1 MTKIW
6 DTTKYDNFHSGIKKY
21 TKNTIKDLKKV
32 SKKQQEFSTNNKGT
46 KSKTF
51 DGAKAYMGE
60 VHPSI
65 VTSINRALDE
75 YMRVVDK
82 LESDFEDSVD
92 SAGNVKIDTDMI
104 NQLNKDTDRKV
115 EDVYQAHAELQKQID
130 ICNTDSN
137 TMPIVAPL
145 FGPLETNMNT
155 INTHLI
161 KVKDSMDDYDMSHN
175 NALNSYHQLVEATRK
190 AIDAAKTNYTAPNG
204 AIKYSSGAF
213 ANSPEGE
220 ALSNANYQLE
230 AAKLAELYEA
240 DKNKNLNNMRD
251 YVNQLLQ
258 DPDRLDRE
266 MASILNLLN
275 TQDFNKDVN
284 ERAKWNS
291 LYILLLSLKTQKEK
305 YEGDTKD
312 FRVMTLKLNE
322 NDWDKYNITGSYQ
335 TVSQNDWNNRM
346 GIYKD
351 QYGGDKRLIDFSIKH
366 YGNEYTI
373 AGDMGD
379 DVVKDL
385 NKKIEN
391 NNANWAIPLVSLA
404 IGFLPV
410 VGTPLSVIGTAG
422 DVAQTASEDEEINE
436 KIKMENLKS
445 TADTFKMT
453 ISIQTIHREPMEDM
467 VSIDIQPTQ
476 ETRNILARWEEKSNE
491 SIGVEFG
498 EGSFP
503 KAEISSGKLDYVE
516 LYKIYQD
523 ASLGRE
529 NERYIINGG
538 EDK

>member
-65 VTSINRALDE
+65 VNSINRALDE

-175 NALNSYHQLVEATRK
+175 NALNAYHQLVEATRK

-266 MASILNLLN
+266 MA
-275 TQDFNKDVN
+275 
-284 ERAKWNS
+284 
-291 LYILLLSLKTQKEK
+291 
-305 YEGDTKD
+305 
-312 FRVMTLKLNE
+312 
-322 NDWDKYNITGSYQ
+322 
-335 TVSQNDWNNRM
+335 
-346 GIYKD
+346 
-351 QYGGDKRLIDFSIKH
+351 
-366 YGNEYTI
+366 
-373 AGDMGD
+373 
-379 DVVKDL
+379 
-385 NKKIEN
+385 
-391 NNANWAIPLVSLA
+391 
-404 IGFLPV
+404 
-410 VGTPLSVIGTAG
+410 
-422 DVAQTASEDEEINE
+422 
-436 KIKMENLKS
+436 
-445 TADTFKMT
+445 
-453 ISIQTIHREPMEDM
+453 
-467 VSIDIQPTQ
+467 
-476 ETRNILARWEEKSNE
+476 
-491 SIGVEFG
+491 
-498 EGSFP
+498 
-503 KAEISSGKLDYVE
+503 
-516 LYKIYQD
+516 
-523 ASLGRE
+523 
-529 NERYIINGG
+529 
-538 EDK
+538 

>member
-175 NALNSYHQLVEATRK
+175 NALNAYHQLVEATRK

-266 MASILNLLN
+266 MA
-275 TQDFNKDVN
+275 
-284 ERAKWNS
+284 
-291 LYILLLSLKTQKEK
+291 
-305 YEGDTKD
+305 
-312 FRVMTLKLNE
+312 
-322 NDWDKYNITGSYQ
+322 
-335 TVSQNDWNNRM
+335 
-346 GIYKD
+346 
-351 QYGGDKRLIDFSIKH
+351 
-366 YGNEYTI
+366 
-373 AGDMGD
+373 
-379 DVVKDL
+379 
-385 NKKIEN
+385 
-391 NNANWAIPLVSLA
+391 
-404 IGFLPV
+404 
-410 VGTPLSVIGTAG
+410 
-422 DVAQTASEDEEINE
+422 
-436 KIKMENLKS
+436 
-445 TADTFKMT
+445 
-453 ISIQTIHREPMEDM
+453 
-467 VSIDIQPTQ
+467 
-476 ETRNILARWEEKSNE
+476 
-491 SIGVEFG
+491 
-498 EGSFP
+498 
-503 KAEISSGKLDYVE
+503 
-516 LYKIYQD
+516 
-523 ASLGRE
+523 
-529 NERYIINGG
+529 
-538 EDK
+538 

>member
-21 TKNTIKDLKKV
+21 TKNTLKDLKKV

-65 VTSINRALDE
+65 VASINRALDE

-175 NALNSYHQLVEATRK
+175 NALNAYHQLVEATRK

-204 AIKYSSGAF
+204 AINYSSGAF

-258 DPDRLDRE
+258 DPDLLDRE

-391 NNANWAIPLVSLA
+391 NNANWAIPLVSFA
-404 IGFLPV
+404 IGCLPV
-410 VGTPLSVIGTAG
+410 VGTPLSVISTAG
-422 DVAQTASEDEEINE
+422 DVAQTASEDEKINE

-453 ISIQTIHREPMEDM
+453 ISIQTIHRALMEDM

-516 LYKIYQD
+516 LYKIYQH
-523 ASLGRE
+523 ANL
-529 NERYIINGG
+529 RYKDEKYILEGG
-538 EDK
+538 SK

>member
-1 MTKIW
+1 
-6 DTTKYDNFHSGIKKY
+6 
-21 TKNTIKDLKKV
+21 
-32 SKKQQEFSTNNKGT
+32 
-46 KSKTF
+46 
-51 DGAKAYMGE
+51 
-60 VHPSI
+60 
-65 VTSINRALDE
+65 
-75 YMRVVDK
+75 
-82 LESDFEDSVD
+82 
-92 SAGNVKIDTDMI
+92 
-104 NQLNKDTDRKV
+104 
-115 EDVYQAHAELQKQID
+115 
-130 ICNTDSN
+130 
-137 TMPIVAPL
+137 
-145 FGPLETNMNT
+145 
-155 INTHLI
+155 
-161 KVKDSMDDYDMSHN
+161 
-175 NALNSYHQLVEATRK
+175 
-190 AIDAAKTNYTAPNG
+190 
-204 AIKYSSGAF
+204 
-213 ANSPEGE
+213 
-220 ALSNANYQLE
+220 
-230 AAKLAELYEA
+230 
-240 DKNKNLNNMRD
+240 MRD

-422 DVAQTASEDEEINE
+422 DVAQTASEDE
-436 KIKMENLKS
+436 
-445 TADTFKMT
+445 
-453 ISIQTIHREPMEDM
+453 
-467 VSIDIQPTQ
+467 
-476 ETRNILARWEEKSNE
+476 
-491 SIGVEFG
+491 
-498 EGSFP
+498 
-503 KAEISSGKLDYVE
+503 
-516 LYKIYQD
+516 
-523 ASLGRE
+523 
-529 NERYIINGG
+529 
-538 EDK
+538 

>member
-1 MTKIW
+1 M
-6 DTTKYDNFHSGIKKY
+6 
-21 TKNTIKDLKKV
+21 
-32 SKKQQEFSTNNKGT
+32 
-46 KSKTF
+46 
-51 DGAKAYMGE
+51 
-60 VHPSI
+60 
-65 VTSINRALDE
+65 
-75 YMRVVDK
+75 
-82 LESDFEDSVD
+82 
-92 SAGNVKIDTDMI
+92 
-104 NQLNKDTDRKV
+104 
-115 EDVYQAHAELQKQID
+115 
-130 ICNTDSN
+130 
-137 TMPIVAPL
+137 
-145 FGPLETNMNT
+145 
-155 INTHLI
+155 
-161 KVKDSMDDYDMSHN
+161 
-175 NALNSYHQLVEATRK
+175 
-190 AIDAAKTNYTAPNG
+190 
-204 AIKYSSGAF
+204 
-213 ANSPEGE
+213 
-220 ALSNANYQLE
+220 
-230 AAKLAELYEA
+230 
-240 DKNKNLNNMRD
+240 NNMRD

-523 ASLGRE
+523 AKLGYE
-529 NERYIINGG
+529 NEQYILEGG
-538 EDK
+538 SK

>member
-204 AIKYSSGAF
+204 AINYSSGAF

-230 AAKLAELYEA
+230 AAKLAELYEV

-422 DVAQTASEDEEINE
+422 DVAQTASEDEKINE

>member
-175 NALNSYHQLVEATRK
+175 NALNAYHQLVEATRK

-422 DVAQTASEDEEINE
+422 DVAQTASEDEKINE

>member
-516 LYKIYQD
+516 LYKIYQH
-523 ASLGRE
+523 ANL
-529 NERYIINGG
+529 RYIDEKYILEGG
-538 EDK
+538 SK

>member
-204 AIKYSSGAF
+204 AINYSSGAF

-422 DVAQTASEDEEINE
+422 DVAQTASEDEKINE